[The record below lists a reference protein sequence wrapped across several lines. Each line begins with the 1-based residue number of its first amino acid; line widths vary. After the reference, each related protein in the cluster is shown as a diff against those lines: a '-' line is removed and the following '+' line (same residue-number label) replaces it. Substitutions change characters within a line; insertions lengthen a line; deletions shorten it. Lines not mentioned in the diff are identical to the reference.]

1 MTKKIPLHMCIV
13 HTCTYIDIHTYL
25 FNNYLG
31 DSTCGQRALYQ
42 MGLTGIPIFNVN
54 NNCATGSSALHMAN
68 QVVSGGLSD
77 CVLAVGFEKMQR
89 GSLGSTVSC
98 FIYEIIHIFQYV
110 TNSWKMLLFSLMIV
124 PILWTSM
131 LKS

>member
-1 MTKKIPLHMCIV
+1 
-13 HTCTYIDIHTYL
+13 
-25 FNNYLG
+25 
-31 DSTCGQRALYQ
+31 

-89 GSLGSTVSC
+89 GSLGSTVKLIKLFASV
-98 FIYEIIHIFQYV
+98 EIFTHSVFFLRNPQKI
-110 TNSWKMLLFSLMIV
+110 FSLMHGRKIKFEFFR
-124 PILWTSM
+124 I
-131 LKS
+131 KYGY

>member
-1 MTKKIPLHMCIV
+1 MCIV

-54 NNCATGSSALHMAN
+54 NNCATGSSALHW
-68 QVVSGGLSD
+68 QIKWYPEV
-77 CVLAVGFEKMQR
+77 
-89 GSLGSTVSC
+89 
-98 FIYEIIHIFQYV
+98 FQ
-110 TNSWKMLLFSLMIV
+110 IV
-124 PILWTSM
+124 YWQWD
-131 LKS
+131 LKKCKEDP